1 MTAVGRITGV
11 ERDMKIEDLIEQL
24 SKDVPLTVGERETKA
39 IDASLDY
46 GLHALRAALDAQRKG
61 DEGLYYEQ
69 MEEAFSVAREWNNFS
84 PLVGEVFVLYGE
96 ARRRH
101 SQ

>member
-1 MTAVGRITGV
+1 MTDLVRIAGT
-11 ERDMKIEDLIEQL
+11 EADMKIEALIEQL

-46 GLHALRAALDAQRKG
+46 GLDALRAALDAQRKG

-84 PLVGEVFVLYGE
+84 PLVGEVFVLHGE
-96 ARRRH
+96 ARRRD
-101 SQ
+101 SR